1 VLSVAIGH
9 TEFRCCECRC
19 TVRAETWMR
28 QLCVRYV
35 LGCSEYGAVWSVA
48 MKQLQ
53 LQRLHVRL
61 HCVGCNVRAQCVPW
75 CRYIQTIWM
84 CAVQGAQGSH
94 ACCRYTDTGTDTVLY
109 CASVREVVTGLA
121 VAVRTQ
127 ISVMQRQAQV
137 YYVNWAW
144 HVRVHLY
151 PRGGHAHDLCR
162 SADVVLRLL

>member
-84 CAVQGAQGSH
+84 CAVQGARGSH
-94 ACCRYTDTGTDTVLY
+94 ACGCDSVHAVIRPVAASRYVL
-109 CASVREVVTGLA
+109 
-121 VAVRTQ
+121 
-127 ISVMQRQAQV
+127 
-137 YYVNWAW
+137 
-144 HVRVHLY
+144 H
-151 PRGGHAHDLCR
+151 
-162 SADVVLRLL
+162 